1 MSEKCTPEYNA
12 ETKRLMDELAIL
24 EDRARVVRRNA
35 AREKQLNKQSAAYRE
50 KIRVGDVSRAPKKDS
65 PEYDEGVTAALL
77 ERNRLKHQVDN
88 LIAKGDRMG
97 RSRTQK
103 VLGVIHDLQMAS
115 ILASLHVIEHLGWAV
130 VGGHMMNIGADVT
143 RSLVRHIPGIK
154 GIAAQ
159 APEYGRGVDIEAYKA
174 RLQGLLEAPREAKN
188 QLLHGE
194 SSQESAFG
202 KTSRMSDEFLTFSG
216 SLSDALRTQGLLNKV
231 AETGRTLASFVGRS
245 HSAEKEFLTRPF
257 FRESVVRQ
265 SRFLINKLQKE
276 GHTPEEIKTIMD
288 SEATKAAIGAKAMER
303 AYYEKMQNKTAFTS
317 SVVALIGTLN
327 RSDSAGANF
336 LGFLLETAFPIRK
349 VPINVAIQA
358 SSLLAG
364 APKAIAAALRKGEM
378 TPERADYIMRNIG
391 QQGVGAALLA
401 IGMIYYD
408 KFGGVPGVW
417 GKKDRPKRL
426 DADGNPIEPGA
437 AEGLDAAAFHGA
449 PMAMMQVGASM
460 ASIFQRDFGRKHGI
474 DFASDVVLRP
484 TLNWYIRTIPY
495 SDQFRR
501 WKNTEELG
509 RGRKEGFV
517 SGVGQIAGDTAR
529 SILVP
534 GFVQQA
540 ARAGDSYQG
549 YRKPRNPIEDVKTGI
564 PGLRE
569 TVPKR

>member
-1 MSEKCTPEYNA
+1 MSDKCTPEYNA

-24 EDRARVVRRNA
+24 EERARVVRRNA
-35 AREKQLNKQSAAYRE
+35 AREKQLHKQSAALRE
-50 KIRVGDVSRAPKKDS
+50 KIKTGDVSRPPKKES
-65 PEYDEGVTAALL
+65 PEYDEGVTEALL
-77 ERNRLKHQVDN
+77 ERNKLKHQVDN
-88 LIAKGDRMG
+88 LIAKGDRLG
-97 RSRTQK
+97 RSHTQK

-115 ILASLHVIEHLGWAV
+115 ILASLNVVKHLGWAV

-143 RSLVRHIPGIK
+143 RSLARHIPGIK
-154 GIAAQ
+154 GIAEQ
-159 APEYGRGVDIEAYKA
+159 APQYGHGVTLEAYKA
-174 RLQGLLEAPREAKN
+174 RLQGLMEAPREAKN
-188 QLLHGE
+188 QILRGE

-202 KTSRMSDEFLTFSG
+202 KTNRMSDEFLTFSS
-216 SLSDALRTQGLLNKV
+216 SLADAIHTPGLLNKV
-231 AETGRTLASFVGRS
+231 SETIRAGASFVGRS
-245 HSAEKEFLTRPF
+245 HAAEKEFLTRPF
-257 FRESVVRQ
+257 FREAVVRE

-276 GHTPEEIKTIMD
+276 GHTPEEIKAIMD
-288 SEATKAAIGAKAMER
+288 TEATRAAIGAKATER

-317 SVVALIGTLN
+317 SVDALIGTLN

-364 APKAIAAALRKGEM
+364 APKAFVAALRRGEM

-408 KFGGVPGVW
+408 KFGGVPGVF
-417 GKKDRPKRL
+417 GKKDQPKRL
-426 DADGNPIEPGA
+426 DSEGQQIEPGA

-460 ASIFQRDFGRKHGI
+460 ASIFQQDFGHKQGL
-474 DFASDVVLRP
+474 DFATDVALRP

-517 SGVGQIAGDTAR
+517 AGVGQIAGDTAR
-529 SILVP
+529 SVMVP
-534 GFVQQA
+534 GFVQQY
-540 ARAGDSYQG
+540 ARATDPFQG
-549 YRKPRNPIEDVKTGI
+549 YRKPRNIAEDIKTGI